1 MAQNEPIA
9 PEPSDSVLDPEDFS
23 VQLVLSKVDGHVSA
37 MLVCAE
43 CDAVLLNTNT
53 VREAQV
59 SELAQC
65 PHTNRKSLREYLGYP
80 L

>member
-23 VQLVLSKVDGHVSA
+23 VRLVLSTVDGHESA

-43 CDAVLLNTNT
+43 CEAVLLDTDT
-53 VREAQV
+53 VREIQV

-65 PHTNRKSLREYLGYP
+65 PHTNRTSLWEYLGCP